1 MEDPRELPEALVV
14 TVDAVI
20 VHQLFDGVVVVSAE
34 HLHGTGAFIPPE
46 CGAEDDGQPSS
57 PSRVTARGAPPD
69 SVAFNAAGPARL
81 MPDHLKGAK
90 QTKRIFLTSF
100 VAREAAEVY

>member
-46 CGAEDDGQPSS
+46 CGPEDDGQ
-57 PSRVTARGAPPD
+57 RGRRQSALRPEAPHPD
-69 SVAFNAAGPARL
+69 NVAFNAAGPARL
-81 MPDHLKGAK
+81 MPI
-90 QTKRIFLTSF
+90 T
-100 VAREAAEVY
+100 

>member
-1 MEDPRELPEALVV
+1 
-14 TVDAVI
+14 
-20 VHQLFDGVVVVSAE
+20 
-34 HLHGTGAFIPPE
+34 
-46 CGAEDDGQPSS
+46 
-57 PSRVTARGAPPD
+57 
-69 SVAFNAAGPARL
+69 VAFNAAGPARL